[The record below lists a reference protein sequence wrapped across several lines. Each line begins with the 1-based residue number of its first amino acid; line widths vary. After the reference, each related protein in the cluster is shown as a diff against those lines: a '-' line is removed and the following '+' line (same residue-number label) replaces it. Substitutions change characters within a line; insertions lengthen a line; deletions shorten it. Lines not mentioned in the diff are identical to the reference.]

1 MAINNDRNLLEQQIL
16 SNSGL
21 KGKEL
26 ENLKARLATLS
37 EQQLQAELSK
47 SLSGNNKGEW
57 YTGVMLEHNESVIV
71 RNNHEQ
77 TIYTDDSGNEI
88 SELKDGDN
96 LIERTIKSTDDKGN
110 VFETTITFSGGR
122 PLTQTKTK
130 NGNTTE
136 TTTYRYNDDA
146 EVPYVTVETKKA
158 DQSKVMTNVL
168 EIDENGNFDNED
180 FIDRQTT
187 SIDGTTIHIY
197 TENNCVIEQQLKPN
211 GKKVDTLYKGDNIED
226 YDNKKLHRV
235 YQRTELNGEVHEVAY
250 DGNGNTR
257 TVVQNGESPSAIAKK
272 FGVKESSLRKLNPA
286 RGKNAIT
293 QVGAD
298 IVVPGEYN
306 ADSRVM
312 KTRKTKQGAMQDYAN
327 DEVQRTAERL
337 YSSTMQE
344 VTLDKDYKD
353 AYSYARAL
361 LAADGVKNPSNQQI
375 NNKANEILVANGN
388 IKFTKGTKI
397 QIAAKTTNSKLVQ
410 DLSNNGFK
418 PTRENAIFYNRFNAL
433 NSQQQQNVLSVIKYC
448 RSQKI
453 TDPNKIKA
461 KILETFP
468 EINLFDSGKV
478 IPMNSSFGTPAFQRK
493 NPVALE
499 TFLTE
504 TLKLDLKSDVGR
516 QVYERLASLPQE
528 ELGRINGSNFGD
540 LSKSNFNDIANRFE
554 SSGVNIRT
562 QFENQIEQN
571 SRAHRAERLGIP
583 QQKFTSEMLANIYD
597 NAADMLEQYYH
608 NHGVFDAGTY
618 LEGMKNLMDLVTPD
632 NLFGIDMRSTLHV
645 ASDCRKAAQRF
656 RQMHTDN
663 PETFKREYAQLKKDG
678 LVTADYNQQ
687 NVQEFMNLI
696 QSGDVDI
703 NSDKFKNACKKAFG
717 FKGVENTEKYIQTGQ
732 MAGNI
737 GDIAVM
743 LYTLGAASEL
753 KMMGKATQG
762 VYGALERGA
771 GKIMGKTA
779 AQKTAKIGTSMAMG
793 GTTLGGFTLG
803 KETLNN
809 LSNPMRDAT
818 SWETW
823 KETGI
828 ASAESF
834 GFGAFGG
841 LLNETVVAPIVKAI
855 EKPATKATQAV
866 SKALIEQGELTGKQ
880 IMQTVSE
887 SGSLKLDGLFKMNS
901 QELANFARTA
911 TAKGVGFGAEVSGF
925 TAYEAGLDVIK
936 DLIDPNTGRLPD
948 NMTVESLTEY
958 LGEKFGEQFSNLG
971 TIKGVSMFLMMR
983 KGGKIAQKAMMNEIL
998 SKSEAL
1004 KDLKFKKAE
1013 INGHE
1018 VYEVTYPNGN
1028 RAVVSSPEQAIA
1040 TCQMAM
1046 QMEFLAKA
1054 LSEVETGSVKPQTRT
1069 QTTKPEGE
1077 VKATPETET
1086 VKPQRDFK
1094 TPDVKTESDVV
1105 ANGNS
1110 EVKIEQKTNIN
1121 NKKMA
1126 QTTSEPR
1133 IKIEYKDEKT
1143 EKEILI
1149 EKVDKMVKNILS
1161 RFDASAYNSKRQREG
1176 IELLEKLLWD
1186 DVDLKLTPEEKE
1198 LMKMVIVKQSYGNMT
1213 VDKIRDNDK
1222 SIVYQFLEK
1231 YKQMTEGYSDI
1242 SWVLRCLKDN
1252 NGLSDEQFN
1261 PFEVYN
1267 TLYKGKIFKRLSS
1280 QEINIVHEILLRNKG
1295 SVEKQIKRAKFDY
1308 REIANR
1314 DLVNL
1319 IENKLG
1325 LSGNSATS
1333 YYEEFLYCSKEEFE
1347 AKIQRLNERPELIDN
1362 VKNFKFETW
1371 KNLLNMPI
1379 EEYRKI
1385 VTPVENREGG
1395 TLDTDA
1401 YRRTIKTELEK
1412 PQPYDIQEALE
1423 VSSERNSMFS
1433 FGTRAYRAEKFVQFK
1448 PLEKTKTEAV
1458 LETLPTTNESMKQL
1472 EQNGKVQIDIKNK
1485 GGLNPTRA
1493 EEPIIHPDDVSRL
1506 GQVEKA
1512 GIKIKYGAKTNWSN
1526 SKIAR
1531 DIMQN
1536 FYDGNG
1542 HTLEGVNIEVTKTP
1556 EGKYLVKISG
1566 EGNYD
1571 YDRLESLGNSSKD
1584 GDSSNAGAFGEG
1596 TRIVAVNLLAR
1607 PDTKNIKYTCGE
1619 WEMNFGRSSDDIQTA
1634 DMTQTLNKNSQ
1645 KVKGNYIEFETAD
1658 EELVK
1663 EVLNSKDYFYQP
1675 YNKDFQNFDYENE
1688 FFGFKLL
1695 PNEKGNIYVVQRYET
1710 QDGIESSLE
1719 NLSLVFKKMPNDPE
1733 ITEKND
1739 GQEFE
1744 IGTGR
1749 DRILLSERKIGELI
1763 SRYLKTI
1770 PDEELMQTL
1779 ATMKDSWIVSKEK
1792 TSNKML
1798 LPLIEEA
1805 KSRKLGFAFEE
1816 PDAKTQKIMKA
1827 FGIGLK
1833 YMAVPEVASPND
1845 IEMIRLMGYTP
1856 VIHELAGMGIQEFAR
1871 PNENQKQPIV
1881 PTQRELQK
1889 LQLVSEAV
1897 GVIKDNLELENYDH
1911 ISDKE
1916 AHAPT
1921 IIVENGTDPNEA
1933 AEAILSNG
1941 ELKGEWMTRAH
1952 LECERFTTLLSTKL
1966 HEITHKYGGD
1976 VSSSFSD
1983 ALVNLQVTIMK
1994 GLVHNPESL
2003 AKLRVLEDVFN
2014 EVDGKSVVEN
2024 YVADGKFNALK
2035 FSKDIE
2041 KILSEPFDYVEYTE
2055 ETNQGNSKSMSN
2067 SINIETLPID
2077 EGSGLL
2083 AKVRRVFRKSKGFY
2097 PAPMSSK
2104 YEVSTKKYEFKN
2116 PERQEY
2122 NPLETTLPTT
2132 NEVLTQLNNTGETTI
2147 SIPNKGGMNPTR
2159 AEEPVIHSEDV
2170 SKLDKILK
2178 AKIKIRYGAKIN
2190 WSEFKIARDIM
2201 QNFYDGNGHTLEGVD
2216 IKIDREPDGSYRVR
2230 ISGDGQYDYSHLESI
2245 GDSTKDGD
2253 FDNAGAF
2260 GEGTR
2265 IVAVN
2270 LLSHLD
2276 TPYVKYACG
2285 DWEMNFGRS
2294 SDDIQTADMTQT
2306 LHKNSSPVKGN
2317 YIEFK
2322 TENEKLIQEII
2333 NSKDFFYHPENP
2345 DFQNL
2350 LFENEFF
2357 GIKVLENKEKQG
2369 SFYLVQKYE
2378 TENPDQDMKGISI
2391 VLKKGDK
2398 DPEIKKAQGHNTV
2411 VRSSVETGRDRV
2423 SISNSQA
2430 RELGRTYGMTMSEQ
2444 ELVHTIS
2451 ALRNFYTL
2459 PVGSL
2464 LGRNLDNEKLINST
2478 EINFICGLVSAAA
2491 SKHIQIDLKD
2501 LKMVTVSDFD
2511 LKYKEQ
2517 EVSDLLKRGYQFVP
2531 ESFKDI
2537 GIPNVSL
2544 AYKNEHRIK
2553 SLEPTKI
2560 EHQKLQLINEAIQLF
2575 AKNDTRGTIPKITP
2589 DKLYIFDASAQKHTD
2604 IYAAVNDKNLKGLFV
2619 DRQYL
2624 ENTDFLN
2631 TVTRMIA
2638 SSLRVHG
2645 DDISANYSYE
2655 LTDLITSE
2663 VNTLMH
2669 KPEIAQKLQ
2678 ILKAKYDTLK

>member
-1 MAINNDRNLLEQQIL
+1 MTINRTETIQIIAHVYGLSHQDAERKLLSLNEEELANII
-16 SNSGL
+16 SNYQKDLDMGVSVQ
-21 KGKEL
+21 KGEKSSVF
-26 ENLKARLATLS
+26 LADYDNQTYTDNKGNTIT
-37 EQQLQAELSK
+37 EYFD
-47 SLSGNNKGEW
+47 GNNVVER
-57 YTGVMLEHNESVIV
+57 I
-71 RNNHEQ
+71 
-77 TIYTDDSGNEI
+77 I
-88 SELKDGDN
+88 KD
-96 LIERTIKSTDDKGN
+96 
-110 VFETTITFSGGR
+110 
-122 PLTQTKTK
+122 K
-130 NGNTTE
+130 NGNQTTV
-136 TTTYRYNDDA
+136 TYRNNRPFTQIKNIQGNIEKSKFEYHDDA
-146 EVPYVTVETKKA
+146 EQPYVTVETTKA
-158 DQSKVMTNVL
+158 DKTKVTTNTQSIT
-168 EIDENGNFDNED
+168 ENGDIVED
-180 FIDRQTT
+180 YIKDRKTVKP
-187 SIDGTTIHIY
+187 DGTTITLTPRI
-197 TENNCVIEQQLKPN
+197 IDLKNPTN
-211 GKKVDTLYKGDNIED
+211 DKKTFFKGECMEEVVETFKGKKRTTYFEGSSFDAQGRRILTQTSDNAV
-226 YDNKKLHRV
+226 YYNSDNKPV
-235 YQRTELNGEVHEVAY
+235 YNHKEYVKKQQEEAYKAEYEKRMERTIPL
-250 DGNGNTR
+250 
-257 TVVQNGESPSAIAKK
+257 
-272 FGVKESSLRKLNPA
+272 
-286 RGKNAIT
+286 
-293 QVGAD
+293 
-298 IVVPGEYN
+298 
-306 ADSRVM
+306 
-312 KTRKTKQGAMQDYAN
+312 
-327 DEVQRTAERL
+327 
-337 YSSTMQE
+337 
-344 VTLDKDYKD
+344 
-353 AYSYARAL
+353 
-361 LAADGVKNPSNQQI
+361 
-375 NNKANEILVANGN
+375 
-388 IKFTKGTKI
+388 KGSHT
-397 QIAAKTTNSKLVQ
+397 
-410 DLSNNGFK
+410 
-418 PTRENAIFYNRFNAL
+418 
-433 NSQQQQNVLSVIKYC
+433 NVLSGNIVTLGKAENVTVKEFISNILGIDINSETGKKLAD
-448 RSQKI
+448 RFVRVPDDALQKI
-453 TDPNKIKA
+453 SYADYEAQTLGTGKFAPKTNDYSNASFEKIA
-461 KILETFP
+461 
-468 EINLFDSGKV
+468 
-478 IPMNSSFGTPAFQRK
+478 R
-493 NPVALE
+493 
-499 TFLTE
+499 
-504 TLKLDLKSDVGR
+504 DLR
-516 QVYERLASLPQE
+516 Q
-528 ELGRINGSNFGD
+528 
-540 LSKSNFNDIANRFE
+540 K
-554 SSGVNIRT
+554 SGVNIET
-562 QFENQIEQN
+562 QDEVTQHKIQMTIQENALQN
-571 SRAHRAERLGIP
+571 RKTELGIDANNFAKESLAAVYE
-583 QQKFTSEMLANIYD
+583 QAAGMLMQDRNRTMNPLDPKDYAHFAKNIGTALLD
-597 NAADMLEQYYH
+597 NASMGILAK
-608 NHGVFDAGTY
+608 DA
-618 LEGMKNLMDLVTPD
+618 
-632 NLFGIDMRSTLHV
+632 FHQ
-645 ASDCRKAAQRF
+645 ASDYEDFAQKLRNLPA
-656 RQMHTDN
+656 DS
-663 PETFKREYAQLKKDG
+663 PEEFSREYEKLTGQKYDVNKVKG
-678 LVTADYNQQ
+678 FM
-687 NVQEFMNLI
+687 EFLNKSNLDKMDD
-696 QSGDVDI
+696 SKRSEFLG
-703 NSDKFKNACKKAFG
+703 SDKYKSEFAKAFG
-717 FKGVENTEKYIQTGQ
+717 FRTTENTEKQLKSENTAEEFAGIVGDVYLLAQTGGLSSMKTLVSGSGKLTGKLLSKTPLSKKAAGVISETAARATGGAVS
-732 MAGNI
+732 MASLTTIKSVSGNI
-737 GDIAVM
+737 VYDEIDATDFNTWKNTAVGIGESGV
-743 LYTLGAASEL
+743 LGAVGGVVG
-753 KMMGKATQG
+753 KM
-762 VYGALERGA
+762 
-771 GKIMGKTA
+771 
-779 AQKTAKIGTSMAMG
+779 
-793 GTTLGGFTLG
+793 
-803 KETLNN
+803 
-809 LSNPMRDAT
+809 
-818 SWETW
+818 
-823 KETGI
+823 
-828 ASAESF
+828 AEP
-834 GFGAFGG
+834 
-841 LLNETVVAPIVKAI
+841 VVKYI
-855 EKPATKATQAV
+855 EKPAEREAEAMLKAF
-866 SKALIEQGELTGKQ
+866 SNKGEMSAKEL
-880 IMQTVSE
+880 MQTVSE
-887 SGSLKLDGLFKMNS
+887 ESGISLDGLFKMNK
-901 QELANFARTA
+901 QELVQLIRTTAGKGFEITAEAGAFGVTETVIDSSDKSFSERLEEQYEMLTKMKGASKLVQMVTAGKAGKAALINSSKVLNETKVKPTKTPDGKTQFELTLPNGRKIITENPEHALA
-911 TAKGVGFGAEVSGF
+911 TCNYLMQAELVEQAVRNAQPQTEWKKITIGGEEFEVAITRDAKGVEIADFNKARRKNPNGE
-925 TAYEAGLDVIK
+925 YEEFK
-936 DLIDPNTGRLPD
+936 
-948 NMTVESLTEY
+948 
-958 LGEKFGEQFSNLG
+958 LG
-971 TIKGVSMFLMMR
+971 TKNDL
-983 KGGKIAQKAMMNEIL
+983 L
-998 SKSEAL
+998 S
-1004 KDLKFKKAE
+1004 
-1013 INGHE
+1013 
-1018 VYEVTYPNGN
+1018 
-1028 RAVVSSPEQAIA
+1028 
-1040 TCQMAM
+1040 
-1046 QMEFLAKA
+1046 
-1054 LSEVETGSVKPQTRT
+1054 
-1069 QTTKPEGE
+1069 
-1077 VKATPETET
+1077 
-1086 VKPQRDFK
+1086 
-1094 TPDVKTESDVV
+1094 TESD
-1105 ANGNS
+1105 
-1110 EVKIEQKTNIN
+1110 NI
-1121 NKKMA
+1121 
-1126 QTTSEPR
+1126 SDEPR

-1161 RFDASAYNSKRQREG
+1161 RFDTSAYNSKRQKEG
-1176 IELLEKLLWD
+1176 IELLEELLWD
-1186 DVDLKLTPEEKE
+1186 DVDLKLTAEEKE
-1198 LMKMVIVKQSYGNMT
+1198 IMKAVIVKQSYGNIT
-1213 VDKIRDNDK
+1213 ADKIRDNDK
-1222 SIVYQFLEK
+1222 SIVHQFLEK
-1231 YKQMTEGYSDI
+1231 YNQMTEGNSNI
-1242 SWVLRCLKDN
+1242 IWVLRCLKDN
-1252 NGLSDEQFN
+1252 NGLNDEQFN

-1267 TLYKGKIFKRLSS
+1267 TLYKGKIFKRLSA
-1280 QEINIVHEILLRNKG
+1280 QEINIVNEILLSNKG
-1295 SVEKQIKRAKFDY
+1295 SVEEQIERAKFDY
-1308 REIANR
+1308 SEIANR

-1319 IENKLG
+1319 VINQLG
-1325 LSGNSATS
+1325 LRDTATD
-1333 YYEEFLYCSKEEFE
+1333 YFKEFLYCSKEEFE

-1362 VKNFKFETW
+1362 VKKFKFETW

-1385 VTPVENREGG
+1385 VTPVENREGA
-1395 TLDTDA
+1395 TLDTDT
-1401 YRRTIKTELEK
+1401 YRRTIKTELKK
-1412 PQPYDIQEALE
+1412 PQPYDIKEALE
-1423 VSSERNSMFS
+1423 VSSERNFILS
-1433 FGTRAYRAEKFVQFK
+1433 FGTRAYRAEKLVQFK
-1448 PLEKTKTEAV
+1448 PLDRAKTEEV
-1458 LETLPTTNESMKQL
+1458 TETLPTTKESMTQL

-1493 EEPIIHPDDVSRL
+1493 EEPIIHPDDISRL

-1607 PDTKNIKYTCGE
+1607 PDTKNIKYACGE

-1663 EVLNSKDYFYQP
+1663 EILNSKDYFYQP

-1710 QDGIESSLE
+1710 QDGIENSLE

-1763 SRYLKTI
+1763 SRYLKTV

-1792 TSNKML
+1792 TPNKML

-1816 PDAKTQKIMKA
+1816 PDTKTKKIMQA

-1976 VSSSFSD
+1976 ISSSFSD

-2003 AKLRVLEDVFN
+2003 AKLRVLEDIFN

-2024 YVADGKFNALK
+2024 YVIDGKFNASK
-2035 FSKDIE
+2035 FNKDIE
-2041 KILSEPFDYVEYTE
+2041 KILSEPFDYVEYKE
-2055 ETNQGNSKSMSN
+2055 KENNGSKV
-2067 SINIETLPID
+2067 I
-2077 EGSGLL
+2077 
-2083 AKVRRVFRKSKGFY
+2083 KGFVSEHEIK
-2097 PAPMSSK
+2097 PISSRASRLLNKIRRFFNKSSK
-2104 YEVSTKKYEFKN
+2104 FYPIPTTKYEIPVKKYELEN

-2122 NPLETTLPTT
+2122 TPIKTTLPTT
-2132 NEVLTQLNNTGETTI
+2132 NEALMQLSETGGIEI
-2147 SIPNKGGMNPTR
+2147 SIPNKGGMNPTN
-2159 AEEPVIHSEDV
+2159 AENPIIHTDDI
-2170 SKLDKILK
+2170 SKLDKTLK
-2178 AKIKIRYGAKIN
+2178 AKIKIRYGAKTN

-2294 SDDIQTADMTQT
+2294 SNDIQTADMTQT
-2306 LHKNSSPVKGN
+2306 LHRNTSSVKGN

-2322 TENEKLIQEII
+2322 TGNENLIQEIVK
-2333 NSKDFFYHPENP
+2333 SKDFFYHPENP
-2345 DFQNL
+2345 DFQNML
-2350 LFENEFF
+2350 YENEFF
-2357 GIKVLENKEKQG
+2357 GIKVLEDKEKQG

-2378 TENPDQDMKGISI
+2378 TENPEQDMKGISI

-2398 DPEIKKAQGHNTV
+2398 DPDIQKAQGKMIIV
-2411 VRSSVETGRDRV
+2411 SSTVETGRDRV
-2423 SISNSQA
+2423 SISSSQA
-2430 RELGRTYGMTMSEQ
+2430 QNLGRTYGMTMNEQ

-2451 ALRNFYTL
+2451 ALRDFYTL
-2459 PVGSL
+2459 PIKDL

-2501 LKMVTVSDFD
+2501 LKMATVSDFD
-2511 LKYKEQ
+2511 LKYNEK
-2517 EVSDLLKRGYQFVP
+2517 EVSDLLNRGYKFVP
-2531 ESFKDI
+2531 SSFKEI
-2537 GIPNVSL
+2537 GIPDVNLS
-2544 AYKNEHRIK
+2544 YKNEHRIK
-2553 SLEPTKI
+2553 SLEPTRI

-2604 IYAAVNDKNLKGLFV
+2604 IYATVNDKNLNGLFV

-2631 TVTRMIA
+2631 CVTRMIA
-2638 SSLRVHG
+2638 SSLHVHG

-2669 KPEIAQKLQ
+2669 KPEVAQKLR
-2678 ILKAKYDTLK
+2678 ILKERYDTLK